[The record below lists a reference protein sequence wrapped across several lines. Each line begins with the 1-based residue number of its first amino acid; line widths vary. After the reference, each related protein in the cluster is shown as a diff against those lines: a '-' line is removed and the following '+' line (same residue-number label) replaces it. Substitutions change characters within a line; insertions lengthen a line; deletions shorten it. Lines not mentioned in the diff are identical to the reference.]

1 MPRYEVRLTVA
12 SVTERSRA
20 VDVLARRFPEID
32 VIEQHRGRMPLD
44 DEVWI
49 CRAPSVTHIERWATE
64 SELPFTI
71 EQEQP

>member
-32 VIEQHRGRMPLD
+32 VIEQHRDGVARE
-44 DEVWI
+44 EVWI
-49 CRAPSVTHIERWATE
+49 CRAPSATHVERWATE
-64 SELPFTI
+64 SALRFTI